1 MATAAAAAALPAN
14 AYAARSSGRWA
25 MRLLIVTE
33 ASFFAYLLFSYFYL
47 GSMASTWPPGGPPSI
62 RIAGPD
68 TILLLLSS
76 VTLWWAET
84 GIERGAQARLR
95 VGLLLTFVLGA
106 LFLVLQSV
114 EWSHKAFTLQTS
126 AYGSLFFTV
135 TGFHGAHVAAGLLMN
150 LVVQV
155 WAWRGFFSAERH
167 GLVSNAALYWHFVD
181 AVWIVVFVS
190 LYLIPRVA

>member
-1 MATAAAAAALPAN
+1 MATAAAAAALPTN
-14 AYAARSSGRWA
+14 IYAAHSSGRWA

-47 GSMASTWPPGGPPSI
+47 GSMASTWPPGGPPSL
-62 RIAGPD
+62 RISGPD
-68 TILLLLSS
+68 TVLLLLSS
-76 VTLWWAET
+76 ATLWWAEK
-84 GIERGAQARLR
+84 GIERGAQPRLR
-95 VGLLLTFVLGA
+95 VGLLITFVLGT
-106 LFLVLQSV
+106 LFLVLQGV
-114 EWSHKAFTLQTS
+114 EWSHKTFTPQTS
-126 AYGSLFFTV
+126 AYGSLYFTV

-181 AVWIVVFVS
+181 AVWIAVFIS
-190 LYLIPRVA
+190 LYVIPRVS